1 MHKYIY
7 VSDLIELISF
17 SSKPNIKIAHIAL
30 YLIDANFDEQVTSY
44 FSNRG
49 RSYSKDMHREDFGFD
64 INTREYLTHCDDIRY
79 LTSKYFLPNDLEGIE
94 DGFCYLIEELKSIE
108 CIKNLDIDFGSSV
121 MFQVTEA
128 SRKYNDDINPYIF
141 RLADDGLDLENPEHK
156 KIHELNINEFARDKL
171 AVLDTYS
178 VMYAACLLSGDS
190 PTEIRKFQ
198 SHLEFTQVFSEY
210 ISYKLMIE
218 LAIKDGELHICE
230 DKILADDLKDYLGGN
245 GYFFRG
251 FNDWMAIEP
260 AKPLNDYKTSQQ
272 LEIDAKEL
280 IEAQAKITELESEL
294 KQVRAQLDDQQ
305 RAPQRTRAQ
314 TDETNTDK
322 KLIAMLAILLAKQ
335 SNTFRIGDRPNATQ
349 INEQVLNLTMQI
361 VDELGMNENDTLGL
375 KANTDKIS
383 KAVQAYA
390 DMFKLSKD

>member
-1 MHKYIY
+1 MNVKISARPCSETHKYIY

-17 SSKPNIKIAHIAL
+17 SSKPNIKIAHVAL
-30 YLIDANFDEQVTSY
+30 YLIDANFDKQVTSY

-49 RSYSKDMHREDFGFD
+49 RSYSKDMHRENFGFD

-108 CIKNLDIDFGSSV
+108 CIKDLDIDFGSSA
-121 MFQVTEA
+121 MFKVTEA
-128 SRKYNDDINPYIF
+128 SRKYNDDLNPYIF
-141 RLADDGLDLENPEHK
+141 RLSDTMDFKESNP
-156 KIHELNINEFARDKL
+156 FRDKL

-218 LAIKDGELHICE
+218 LAIKNNELKIND
-230 DKILADDLKDYLGGN
+230 DKILASDLKEYLGKN

-251 FNDWMAIEP
+251 FNDWIAIEP
-260 AKPLNDYKTSQQ
+260 AKPLINNKPNEQ
-272 LEIDAKEL
+272 LEASNNKLKEAQVKIADL
-280 IEAQAKITELESEL
+280 ENQLAQAKAGLADKPTDDL
-294 KQVRAQLDDQQ
+294 KDVPHQSY
-305 RAPQRTRAQ
+305 RTVDRVMY
-314 TDETNTDK
+314 
-322 KLIAMLAILLAKQ
+322 AMAKLAKRD
-335 SNTFRIGDRPNATQ
+335 NTEPYSQNNPSLNAAITTILQNDGLTLEYQAVGKWLSRI
-349 INEQVLNLTMQI
+349 
-361 VDELGMNENDTLGL
+361 NDIKPL
-375 KANTDKIS
+375 
-383 KAVQAYA
+383 Q
-390 DMFKLSKD
+390 

>member
-1 MHKYIY
+1 
-7 VSDLIELISF
+7 
-17 SSKPNIKIAHIAL
+17 
-30 YLIDANFDEQVTSY
+30 
-44 FSNRG
+44 
-49 RSYSKDMHREDFGFD
+49 MHREDFGFD

-79 LTSKYFLPNDLEGIE
+79 VTSKYFVTNDLEGIE
-94 DGFCYLIEELKSIE
+94 DGFCYLIKELKSIE
-108 CIKNLDIDFGSSV
+108 CIKNLDIDFGRSV

-128 SRKYNDDINPYIF
+128 SRKYNNDINPPIF

-156 KIHELNINEFARDKL
+156 KIHELNINEFSRDKL

-178 VMYAACLLSGDS
+178 IMYAACLLSGDS

-198 SHLEFTQVFSEY
+198 SHIKFTQVFSEY

-218 LAIKDGELHICE
+218 LAIKNSELNIHE
-230 DKILADDLKDYLGGN
+230 DKILAADLKDYLGKN

-280 IEAQAKITELESEL
+280 IEAQAKVAELQTELE
-294 KQVRAQLDDQQ
+294 QVKAQLDEQQ
-305 RAPQRTRAQ
+305 QAPQRSRSQ

-322 KLIAMLAILLAKQ
+322 KLIAMMALLLAKQ
-335 SNTFRIGDRPNATQ
+335 SNTFRIGQKPNYKQ
-349 INEQVLNLTMQI
+349 INEAILNLATDLKI
-361 VDELGMNENDTLGL
+361 ANEDMTGL
-375 KANTDKIS
+375 KANANKIS
-383 KAVQAYA
+383 QALQAHA